1 MRIDQNTLAKPG
13 SIGAVQSTS
22 ATSQGIGEI
31 PPILKS
37 SNNLML
43 IGGIA
48 ALILLSTLGS
58 NRKNRSKLATSYF
71 GGRKEKL
78 RAQKKALK
86 QMRKRKRN
94 EVALYIGK
102 PNTKQVTYLP
112 DAQRGIAVCGGP
124 GSGKTYSVINPCLRS
139 AIDQEFPIILFDF
152 KYPNPPESTR
162 LDLRQK
168 FDSVDFA
175 PPRFLDGSSQ
185 TEQIVGY
192 AEKAGYQIN
201 FFAPGFKE
209 SDVCNPLDFIRSPT
223 DAETAR
229 QLGTVMNRNFRLLAQ
244 DKEDPFFGPAGDQL
258 CEAIFMLAKSS
269 HFPDV
274 MMCQALL
281 SMDKLVERLQ
291 AAELNYFI
299 KASFGQLISVGK
311 SEKTVSSI
319 IGTANIV
326 FTRFMKPSVLSAF
339 CGKTTLPLDLHGKQ
353 LLVFGMDR
361 ERRDVVGPL
370 LATVLHM
377 IVNRN
382 VARGRSEPLILSLDE
397 LPTIYLP
404 SIINWLNENRSD
416 GLVSI
421 LGFQNI
427 VQLEEVYGKKFKSV
441 LGGCATKA
449 IFNPQEPDSAELFSK
464 YLGEEDVRYNQKS
477 HGSSGGKAST
487 NISEQ
492 ERTRKLLEPS
502 QFLKLPTGHSVVISP
517 GFENDREAAVP
528 LKLNIKIPSNDITA
542 ANNSVAAWPD
552 IQAEFAATSQQK
564 VPTEADLK
572 QRYLAVDQLY
582 PLAAK
587 V

>member
-1 MRIDQNTLAKPG
+1 MTSLQIN
-13 SIGAVQSTS
+13 SVQT
-22 ATSQGIGEI
+22 TQTEI
-31 PPILKS
+31 ASSPIAMPKIEVPPMLKS
-37 SNNLML
+37 SNGLML
-43 IGGIA
+43 TGGIA
-48 ALILLSTLGS
+48 AFAALSVLS
-58 NRKNRSKLATSYF
+58 NNNKKKAKLATSYF
-71 GGRKEKL
+71 GGHKEKC
-78 RAQKKALK
+78 RARKTALK
-86 QMRKRKRN
+86 QIRARKRN
-94 EVALYIGK
+94 AVALYLAK
-102 PNTKQVTYLP
+102 PQSGLLDRDEQTLYLP

-139 AIDQEFPIILFDF
+139 AIDQGFPMILYDF
-152 KYPNPPESTR
+152 KYPSQFGE
-162 LDLRQK
+162 
-168 FDSVDFA
+168 
-175 PPRFLDGSSQ
+175 LDGSSQ

-209 SDVCNPLDFIRSPT
+209 SDVCNPLDFLRSPS

-229 QLGTVMNRNFRLLAQ
+229 QLGTVMNRNFRMLAQ

-258 CEAIFMLAKSS
+258 CEAVFMLAKSS
-269 HFPDV
+269 PFPDV
-274 MMCQALL
+274 MMCQAIL

-291 AAELNYFI
+291 AAHLDYFI

-319 IGTANIV
+319 VGTANII
-326 FTRFMKPSVLSAF
+326 FTRFMKPSVLAAF
-339 CGKTTLPLDLHGKQ
+339 CGKTTLPLDLKGKQ

-382 VARGRSEPLILSLDE
+382 VARGRKEPLILSLDE
-397 LPTIYLP
+397 IPTIYLP

-449 IFNPQEPDSAELFSK
+449 IFNPQEPDSAEMFSK
-464 YLGEEDVRYNQKS
+464 YLGEEEVHFSQKS
-477 HGSSGGKAST
+477 HGSSGGKGST
-487 NISEQ
+487 NVSEQ
-492 ERTRKLLEPS
+492 DRTRKLFEPS
-502 QFLKLPTGHSVVISP
+502 FLQGVV
-517 GFENDREAAVP
+517 F
-528 LKLNIKIPSNDITA
+528 
-542 ANNSVAAWPD
+542 
-552 IQAEFAATSQQK
+552 
-564 VPTEADLK
+564 
-572 QRYLAVDQLY
+572 
-582 PLAAK
+582 
-587 V
+587 